1 MKLHNFLN
9 KCPDLPLESLMHD
22 EKVHFPLLMKREKN
36 SNMNSKVGRVFY
48 KFNVQWND
56 DKNLYKIKIVSKSWV
71 IFVPMQPYVV

>member
-9 KCPDLPLESLMHD
+9 KCSDLPLESLMHD

-36 SNMNSKVGRVFY
+36 SNMNSKVGRVFISLMF
-48 KFNVQWND
+48 KWND
-56 DKNLYKIKIVSKSWV
+56 DKNLYKIVSKSWV